1 MAISLSISAP
11 DAYHGAMNRP
21 HRSGAEPRAPRV
33 PELAQMRA
41 LAHPLRLRIMELFTE
56 QPRTTKQV
64 AELLGEPPTRL
75 YHHVAAL
82 DRAGLLRL
90 TETRKKRGTLERWYE
105 AVVRTLRTP
114 HRSEKRRP
122 KSKESAARRA
132 IALTVLEQS
141 RQELVA
147 AMHRSRGNRPIL
159 ARLVM
164 VAPRDRVSALRKRL
178 FQVIRDV
185 QRDFGREH
193 DAQPNPE
200 DERWALTM
208 TFTPILRV
216 KQRGSVDRG

>member
-1 MAISLSISAP
+1 
-11 DAYHGAMNRP
+11 
-21 HRSGAEPRAPRV
+21 
-33 PELAQMRA
+33 
-41 LAHPLRLRIMELFTE
+41 MELFAE

-90 TETRKKRGTLERWYE
+90 TETRKKRGTVERWYE

-114 HRSEKRRP
+114 HRPEKRRP

-141 RQELVA
+141 RQELVS
-147 AMHRSRGNRPIL
+147 AMHRSRGERPIL

-164 VAPRDRVSALRKRL
+164 VAPRERISALRKRL
-178 FQVIRDV
+178 FQVVRDV
-185 QRDFGREH
+185 QRDFGREE
-193 DAQPNPE
+193 DAQPAPE
-200 DERWALTM
+200 HERWALTM
-208 TFTPILRV
+208 TFTPILRL
-216 KQRGSVDRG
+216 KRSGSVDRR